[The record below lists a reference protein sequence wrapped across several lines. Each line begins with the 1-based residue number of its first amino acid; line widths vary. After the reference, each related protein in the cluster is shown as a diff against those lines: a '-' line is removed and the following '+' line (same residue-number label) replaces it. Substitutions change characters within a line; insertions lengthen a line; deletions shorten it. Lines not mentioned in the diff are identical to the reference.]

1 MHGIW
6 NISLGAATILPVWA
20 APLPTGPAIAGETA
34 ESAPVVRLAGDG
46 AAEATEGSAL
56 VHGGGRCADADS
68 R

>member
-6 NISLGAATILPVWA
+6 NVYVGAVMILPVWA

-34 ESAPVVRLAGDG
+34 ESAPMVRWAGDG

-56 VHGGGRCADADS
+56 VHDGGRCADAN